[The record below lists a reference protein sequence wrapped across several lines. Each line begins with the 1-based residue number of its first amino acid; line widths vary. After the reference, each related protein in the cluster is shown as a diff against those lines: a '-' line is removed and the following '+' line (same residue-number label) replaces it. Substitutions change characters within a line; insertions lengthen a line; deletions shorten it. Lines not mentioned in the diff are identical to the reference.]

1 MEGNSNAGVC
11 NVPAD
16 ITVGRS
22 GSEGV
27 HTVHGKSVVL
37 HLHMVLVEAELDD
50 GVEGHLHIGQ
60 LLQGEVQEEGQEAAE
75 SGLVGDDEQVVGG
88 GDRLDQ

>member
-1 MEGNSNAGVC
+1 MEGNSNAGFL

-27 HTVHGKSVVL
+27 HTVHGQSVVL
-37 HLHMVLVEAELDD
+37 HVPVVLLETELDH
-50 GVEGHLHIGQ
+50 GVERDLQVGELG
-60 LLQGEVQEEGQEAAE
+60 QGEVQEEGQEAAE

-88 GDRLDQ
+88 